1 MFFFIVLM
9 LDTNLYTP
17 LKRWLQTLAATISV
31 PCLELVNAIRNT
43 ETIDCW
49 AYELFFHLKYL
60 QVNRAREN
68 KEIVDNVG
76 GKNDDVTH
84 LNLWH
89 RMVQLRD
96 NYIILYEILYSDS
109 TIHQMLINCK

>member
-1 MFFFIVLM
+1 MYIIYWLRDFIYLFFFFI
-9 LDTNLYTP
+9 
-17 LKRWLQTLAATISV
+17 Q
-31 PCLELVNAIRNT
+31 
-43 ETIDCW
+43 
-49 AYELFFHLKYL
+49 
-60 QVNRAREN
+60 
-68 KEIVDNVG
+68 EIVDNVG